1 MKLRLASLALCM
13 AATLA
18 LPQHAFA
25 ADEKWPT
32 QPVRV
37 VVNYPPGGSSDS
49 LTRVALSRAGEALGA
64 SIVVE
69 NKPGANGNIGVS
81 FVAKSKGDG
90 YILSATGLSG
100 IINSNVYKTLDY
112 RFMQDLVPVA
122 MIGRN
127 PGVLI
132 VNKSLP
138 VNNVQELIAYG
149 KRHPDALNFAS
160 GGAGSS
166 PHVNGEIFRQATGTP
181 MTHVPYRGESPAVTD
196 LIGGRVQVMFAVL
209 ATAKPLIDKG
219 QVRALAVTSPERAE
233 ALPELPT
240 LKESGIGF
248 GVYSW
253 LAIFAPRDTPEAVQQ
268 QLNVAIR
275 QSLRDPQVKAKVTEL
290 GTEIRDLSLKELRDY
305 VRSEDLYWREAL
317 KKVNVQL
324 D

>member
-1 MKLRLASLALCM
+1 MNRRLASLALCM
-13 AATLA
+13 GAALV

-90 YILSATGLSG
+90 YTLSATGLSG

-112 RFMQDLVPVA
+112 RFTQDLVPVA

-138 VNNVQELIAYG
+138 VNSVQELIAYG
-149 KRHPDALNFAS
+149 KRNPEALNFAS

-268 QLNVAIR
+268 QLNTAIR
-275 QSLRDPQVKAKVTEL
+275 QSLRDPQVKAKVSEL
-290 GTEIRDLSLKELRDY
+290 GTEIRDMSLKELRDY
-305 VRSEDLYWREAL
+305 VRSEDVYWREAL

>member
-1 MKLRLASLALCM
+1 MNRRLASAALCLG
-13 AATLA
+13 TLLA
-18 LPQHAFA
+18 LPQHAFS
-25 ADEKWPT
+25 ADDKFPS

-49 LTRVALSRAGEALGA
+49 LTRVALSRAGEALGGA
-64 SIVVE
+64 IVVE

-100 IINSNVYKTLDY
+100 IINSNIYKQLDY
-112 RFMQDLVPVA
+112 RFTQDLVPVA

-132 VNKSLP
+132 INKALP
-138 VNNVQELIAYG
+138 VNSVQELIAYG

-166 PHVNGEIFRQATGTP
+166 PHINGEIFRQSTGTP

-233 ALPELPT
+233 ALPELAT

-268 QLNVAIR
+268 QLNTAIR
-275 QSLRDPQVKAKVTEL
+275 QSLKDPQVKAKVTEM
-290 GTEIRDLSLKELRDY
+290 GTEIRDMSLKELRDY
-305 VRSEDLYWREAL
+305 VRSEDVYWRDAL